1 MAKPNFEALI
11 DLIKLAN
18 PQTSVPF
25 SVANLEHAA
34 PVVLTEGAKN
44 TSIVVSG
51 KAAVGFGG
59 SVTFTY
65 NRLDLAAQLTQLG
78 VVSPL
83 ELQIPN
89 DGAANGQISSAALLP
104 LFNAAAGV
112 ELQEEDIVVEQIV
125 LTDSPAEVDYT
136 ITIKADSLKWTGS
149 VAVKLVEDAMDIA
162 AELTNHELSGFEYA
176 TA

>member
-25 SVANLEHAA
+25 STANLEHAA
-34 PVVLTEGAKN
+34 PVVLTEGTKN

-65 NRLDLAAQLTQLG
+65 NRLDLATQLTGLG

-83 ELQIPN
+83 KLQITN
-89 DGAANGQISSAALLP
+89 DGVANGSISSAALLP

-112 ELQEEDIVVEQIV
+112 ELQEEDIVDELIV

-136 ITIKADSLKWTGS
+136 ITIKADSLKWIGS